1 MLAWRQALYNAPH
14 LTKEMFVT
22 APEIQWIRDDASLAQ
37 QCREWRTQP
46 YLALDTEFMR
56 VDTFYP
62 AAGLVQVGD
71 GRQEWLIDPLLIQ
84 DWSPF
89 AELLEDERV
98 VKVLHACSEDL
109 EVFLRLTGSLP
120 VPLFD
125 TQLAAAYLGMAHSM
139 GYSKLVKE
147 VLDID
152 LPKDETRSDW
162 LQRPLTEM
170 QMRYAAD
177 DVQHLAQV
185 YLALD
190 ARLSEEKRAWLLED
204 GAELVANLCR
214 ESDPREAYRE
224 VKLGWRLRPQQL
236 AVLRELCAW
245 REEQARLRNR
255 PRNHVLRERTLWPLA
270 RLLPKNKTDLAAIE
284 DMHPRTVRQDG
295 DFLIELI
302 AQASRL
308 PQSEWPEALPEPLP
322 PEVTP
327 LLKSLRAIGQR
338 EAETLGMA
346 PELMLRKKILEALLK
361 SGYPDG
367 PYELPDSLRGWAPRT
382 HGPGPA
388 GRPGERM
395 KRICSVYKSPRKN
408 EMYLYVDKREAL
420 SRVPEALLVPF
431 GAPQHVFDLLLT
443 PERQLA
449 REDVAKVLENIE
461 KQGFHLQMPPGEE
474 EYIEHLPEE
483 LLRMNDPL

>member
-224 VKLGWRLRPQQL
+224 VKLGWRPHRTDRPG
-236 AVLRELCAW
+236 CAPAAE
-245 REEQARLRNR
+245 RMARGAARAAAAGGHPAAQEPARHR
-255 PRNHVLRERTLWPLA
+255 PARSGDPGHGARTDAAQESPRGTAQERL
-270 RLLPKNKTDLAAIE
+270 
-284 DMHPRTVRQDG
+284 
-295 DFLIELI
+295 
-302 AQASRL
+302 SRR
-308 PQSEWPEALPEPLP
+308 
-322 PEVTP
+322 
-327 LLKSLRAIGQR
+327 SLRTAR
-338 EAETLGMA
+338 FPPRL
-346 PELMLRKKILEALLK
+346 
-361 SGYPDG
+361 
-367 PYELPDSLRGWAPRT
+367 APRT

-395 KRICSVYKSPRKN
+395 KRICSVYKSPRKS

>member
-1 MLAWRQALYNAPH
+1 MLAWRQALYNASH

-190 ARLSEEKRAWLLED
+190 ARLSEEKRA
-204 GAELVANLCR
+204 
-214 ESDPREAYRE
+214 
-224 VKLGWRLRPQQL
+224 
-236 AVLRELCAW
+236 
-245 REEQARLRNR
+245 
-255 PRNHVLRERTLWPLA
+255 
-270 RLLPKNKTDLAAIE
+270 
-284 DMHPRTVRQDG
+284 
-295 DFLIELI
+295 
-302 AQASRL
+302 
-308 PQSEWPEALPEPLP
+308 
-322 PEVTP
+322 
-327 LLKSLRAIGQR
+327 
-338 EAETLGMA
+338 
-346 PELMLRKKILEALLK
+346 
-361 SGYPDG
+361 
-367 PYELPDSLRGWAPRT
+367 
-382 HGPGPA
+382 
-388 GRPGERM
+388 
-395 KRICSVYKSPRKN
+395 
-408 EMYLYVDKREAL
+408 
-420 SRVPEALLVPF
+420 
-431 GAPQHVFDLLLT
+431 
-443 PERQLA
+443 
-449 REDVAKVLENIE
+449 
-461 KQGFHLQMPPGEE
+461 
-474 EYIEHLPEE
+474 
-483 LLRMNDPL
+483 

>member
-1 MLAWRQALYNAPH
+1 MLAWRQALYNASH

-224 VKLGWRLRPQQL
+224 VKLGWRLRVRSNWRCSANSAPG
-236 AVLRELCAW
+236 ARSRHACATGRATTCCANAPCGRW
-245 REEQARLRNR
+245 RACCRRTRPTWRRSRTCIRAPCARTATSSSN
-255 PRNHVLRERTLWPLA
+255 
-270 RLLPKNKTDLAAIE
+270 
-284 DMHPRTVRQDG
+284 
-295 DFLIELI
+295 
-302 AQASRL
+302 
-308 PQSEWPEALPEPLP
+308 
-322 PEVTP
+322 
-327 LLKSLRAIGQR
+327 
-338 EAETLGMA
+338 
-346 PELMLRKKILEALLK
+346 
-361 SGYPDG
+361 
-367 PYELPDSLRGWAPRT
+367 
-382 HGPGPA
+382 
-388 GRPGERM
+388 
-395 KRICSVYKSPRKN
+395 
-408 EMYLYVDKREAL
+408 
-420 SRVPEALLVPF
+420 
-431 GAPQHVFDLLLT
+431 
-443 PERQLA
+443 
-449 REDVAKVLENIE
+449 
-461 KQGFHLQMPPGEE
+461 
-474 EYIEHLPEE
+474 
-483 LLRMNDPL
+483 

>member
-84 DWSPF
+84 DWSLRR
-89 AELLEDERV
+89 AARRRAGGEGA
-98 VKVLHACSEDL
+98 ACL
-109 EVFLRLTGSLP
+109 QRRPEVFLRLTGSLP

-190 ARLSEEKRAWLLED
+190 TRLSEEKRAWLLED

-255 PRNHVLRERTLWPLA
+255 PRNHVLRERTL
-270 RLLPKNKTDLAAIE
+270 AAGAPAAE
-284 DMHPRTVRQDG
+284 EQDRPGG
-295 DFLIELI
+295 DRGH
-302 AQASRL
+302 ASAHRAPGRRL
-308 PQSEWPEALPEPLP
+308 PHRTDRPGCAPAAERMARGAARAAAAGGHPAAQEPARHRPARSGDPGHGARTDAAQESPRGTAQERLSRR
-322 PEVTP
+322 
-327 LLKSLRAIGQR
+327 SLRTAR
-338 EAETLGMA
+338 F
-346 PELMLRKKILEALLK
+346 
-361 SGYPDG
+361 
-367 PYELPDSLRGWAPRT
+367 LRGWR
-382 HGPGPA
+382 
-388 GRPGERM
+388 RERM
-395 KRICSVYKSPRKN
+395 GQ
-408 EMYLYVDKREAL
+408 
-420 SRVPEALLVPF
+420 ALLD
-431 GAPQHVFDLLLT
+431 A
-443 PERQLA
+443 
-449 REDVAKVLENIE
+449 LESA
-461 KQGFHLQMPPGEE
+461 
-474 EYIEHLPEE
+474 
-483 LLRMNDPL
+483 

>member
-346 PELMLRKKILEALLK
+346 PGFDAAQEDPRGTAQERLSRR
-361 SGYPDG
+361 
-367 PYELPDSLRGWAPRT
+367 SLRTARFPPRLAPRT

>member
-1 MLAWRQALYNAPH
+1 M
-14 LTKEMFVT
+14 
-22 APEIQWIRDDASLAQ
+22 
-37 QCREWRTQP
+37 
-46 YLALDTEFMR
+46 
-56 VDTFYP
+56 P
-62 AAGLVQVGD
+62 AAN
-71 GRQEWLIDPLLIQ
+71 
-84 DWSPF
+84 
-89 AELLEDERV
+89 
-98 VKVLHACSEDL
+98 L

-224 VKLGWRLRPQQL
+224 VKLGWRLRPRQL

-255 PRNHVLRERTLWPLA
+255 PRNHAARTYP
-270 RLLPKNKTDLAAIE
+270 AAGAPAAE
-284 DMHPRTVRQDG
+284 EQDRPGG
-295 DFLIELI
+295 DRRH
-302 AQASRL
+302 ASAHRAPGRRL
-308 PQSEWPEALPEPLP
+308 PHRTDRPGFAPAAERMARGAARAAAAGGHPAAQEPARHRP
-322 PEVTP
+322 AR
-327 LLKSLRAIGQR
+327 SG
-338 EAETLGMA
+338 TLGMA

-367 PYELPDSLRGWAPRT
+367 PYELPDSLRGWR
-382 HGPGPA
+382 
-388 GRPGERM
+388 RERM
-395 KRICSVYKSPRKN
+395 GQ
-408 EMYLYVDKREAL
+408 
-420 SRVPEALLVPF
+420 ALLD
-431 GAPQHVFDLLLT
+431 A
-443 PERQLA
+443 
-449 REDVAKVLENIE
+449 LESA
-461 KQGFHLQMPPGEE
+461 
-474 EYIEHLPEE
+474 
-483 LLRMNDPL
+483 

>member
-1 MLAWRQALYNAPH
+1 M
-14 LTKEMFVT
+14 T

-236 AVLRELCAW
+236 AVLR
-245 REEQARLRNR
+245 
-255 PRNHVLRERTLWPLA
+255 
-270 RLLPKNKTDLAAIE
+270 
-284 DMHPRTVRQDG
+284 
-295 DFLIELI
+295 
-302 AQASRL
+302 
-308 PQSEWPEALPEPLP
+308 
-322 PEVTP
+322 
-327 LLKSLRAIGQR
+327 
-338 EAETLGMA
+338 
-346 PELMLRKKILEALLK
+346 
-361 SGYPDG
+361 
-367 PYELPDSLRGWAPRT
+367 
-382 HGPGPA
+382 
-388 GRPGERM
+388 
-395 KRICSVYKSPRKN
+395 
-408 EMYLYVDKREAL
+408 
-420 SRVPEALLVPF
+420 
-431 GAPQHVFDLLLT
+431 
-443 PERQLA
+443 
-449 REDVAKVLENIE
+449 
-461 KQGFHLQMPPGEE
+461 
-474 EYIEHLPEE
+474 
-483 LLRMNDPL
+483 

>member
-255 PRNHVLRERTLWPLA
+255 PRNHVLRERTLWPPGA
-270 RLLPKNKTDLAAIE
+270 PAAE
-284 DMHPRTVRQDG
+284 EQDRPGG
-295 DFLIELI
+295 DRRH
-302 AQASRL
+302 ASAHRAPGRRL
-308 PQSEWPEALPEPLP
+308 PH
-322 PEVTP
+322 
-327 LLKSLRAIGQR
+327 
-338 EAETLGMA
+338 
-346 PELMLRKKILEALLK
+346 
-361 SGYPDG
+361 
-367 PYELPDSLRGWAPRT
+367 RT
-382 HGPGPA
+382 D
-388 GRPGERM
+388 RPGFAPAAERM
-395 KRICSVYKSPRKN
+395 AR
-408 EMYLYVDKREAL
+408 
-420 SRVPEALLVPF
+420 
-431 GAPQHVFDLLLT
+431 GA
-443 PERQLA
+443 A
-449 REDVAKVLENIE
+449 RAAAAGGHPAAQEPARHRPARSGD
-461 KQGFHLQMPPGEE
+461 PG
-474 EYIEHLPEE
+474 HGA
-483 LLRMNDPL
+483 

>member
-1 MLAWRQALYNAPH
+1 M
-14 LTKEMFVT
+14 
-22 APEIQWIRDDASLAQ
+22 
-37 QCREWRTQP
+37 
-46 YLALDTEFMR
+46 
-56 VDTFYP
+56 P
-62 AAGLVQVGD
+62 AAKTS
-71 GRQEWLIDPLLIQ
+71 RCSCA
-84 DWSPF
+84 SP
-89 AELLEDERV
+89 A
-98 VKVLHACSEDL
+98 ACRCRCSI
-109 EVFLRLTGSLP
+109 RSWPPPISAWP
-120 VPLFD
+120 VRWA
-125 TQLAAAYLGMAHSM
+125 TR
-139 GYSKLVKE
+139 KLVKE

-177 DVQHLAQV
+177 DVQHLARV

-214 ESDPREAYRE
+214 ESDPRGGLPRGQA
-224 VKLGWRLRPQQL
+224 GL
-236 AVLRELCAW
+236 AA
-245 REEQARLRNR
+245 ASAATGGA
-255 PRNHVLRERTLWPLA
+255 PRTLRLA
-270 RLLPKNKTDLAAIE
+270 RGAGTPAQPAAQPRAARTYPVAAGACLPKNKTDLAAIE

-302 AQASRL
+302 AQAARL

-367 PYELPDSLRGWAPRT
+367 PYDCPIPSAAGAANAWARPCWTPWRAHETNLFRLQEPAQERDVPLRRQARGVEPRT
-382 HGPGPA
+382 RGPA
-388 GRPGERM
+388 GAVRRAATCLRPAAHPRAPTGPRGCRQGPGRTSRSRASTCRCRRA
-395 KRICSVYKSPRKN
+395 KKSTSSISRKSCC
-408 EMYLYVDKREAL
+408 A
-420 SRVPEALLVPF
+420 
-431 GAPQHVFDLLLT
+431 
-443 PERQLA
+443 
-449 REDVAKVLENIE
+449 
-461 KQGFHLQMPPGEE
+461 
-474 EYIEHLPEE
+474 
-483 LLRMNDPL
+483 